1 MHQECCFVEV
11 SRAFFNAN
19 RCPGCGCC
27 DGVIIWGLKTK
38 PGLEARYCSHCD
50 LGFLVVEEWASIGQ
64 PSAILAQ
71 GKQMTEPEIEA
82 LRERNRER
90 MRPAARGEIIKMPRR
105 HGLMSTDHPAVY
117 TNSA

>member
-1 MHQECCFVEV
+1 MNAECSFVEI
-11 SRAFFNAN
+11 SREFFQRN

-27 DGVIIWGLKTK
+27 DGDKVHGLKTQA
-38 PGLEARYCSHCD
+38 GVEARYCSHCD
-50 LGFLVVEEWASIGQ
+50 QGFLVVEQWATLGK
-64 PSAILAQ
+64 PSTILVQ
-71 GKQMTEPEIEA
+71 GKKMTEPEIEA